1 MQRIILLFSSI
12 LLVVS
17 GCAPV
22 AVENQKAVFFPP
34 EPDPPRVQ
42 YLMGIRD
49 SRDVVGDDVETSLFS
64 LNETVS
70 NEVKVFVKPYGIA
83 TSGQTIYVSDTLQS
97 QIAVINLAQKSFTWL
112 KGNFG
117 PGKLQKP
124 TSLATDRQGFLY
136 VADTV
141 RKKVMTY
148 DGEGNFVRTYGDGRN
163 IMPVGVGA
171 DDRRV
176 YVLDRNSRKILV
188 FNKKTGRLIEALGQ
202 TGNPAEGLAL
212 PTNMA
217 LTERGVFLRRRCRA
231 REYRFR

>member
-188 FNKKTGRLIEALGQ
+188 FNKKNRKADRSFG
-202 TGNPAEGLAL
+202 
-212 PTNMA
+212 TNG
-217 LTERGVFLRRRCRA
+217 ESR
-231 REYRFR
+231 